1 MTRRAWADEETRT
14 LVEQYAD
21 TPTSEIAAALGR
33 TLDQCYRKAYALGLK
48 KSAQFLDSERSGR
61 LTGSNR
67 STSTRFQAGAAPWN
81 KGTNF
86 VAGGRSAETRFVK
99 GERRGVAV
107 ALYQPIG
114 AERISKDGYL
124 QRKVN
129 DDLPIHRRWRAVHVL
144 AWEEVNGP
152 LPPGH
157 AVVFRDGNKAN
168 VALENLELVSRA
180 ELLSRNTLHRYPKEV
195 ALLIQLRGA
204 LMRKINNRLRSKS
217 E

>member
-1 MTRRAWADEETRT
+1 MTRRVWTDEESRT
-14 LVEQYAD
+14 LVERYAD
-21 TPTSEIAAALGR
+21 TPTHLIAAQIGRALE
-33 TLDQCYRKAYALGLK
+33 QCYRKAHSLGLK
-48 KSAQFLDSERSGR
+48 KSPEFLSSEQSGR
-61 LTGSNR
+61 LTGNNR
-67 STSTRFQAGAAPWN
+67 STRTRFQAGAAPWN

-107 ALYQPIG
+107 SLYQPIG
-114 AERISKDGYL
+114 AERISKEGYL

-129 DDLPIHRRWRAVHVL
+129 DDLPIHRRWRAVHALV
-144 AWEEVNGP
+144 WEASHGP
-152 LPPGH
+152 IPPGH
-157 AVVFRDGNKAN
+157 AVVFRDGDKTNI
-168 VALENLELVSRA
+168 ALENLELVSRA

-204 LMRKINNRLRSKS
+204 LVRKINNRMRSKS

>member
-1 MTRRAWADEETRT
+1 MTRRAWTDDETRT

-21 TPTSEIAAALGR
+21 TPTHVIAEQIGR
-33 TLDQCYRKAYALGLK
+33 ALDQCYRKAYSLGLK
-48 KSAQFLDSERSGR
+48 KSADFLSSEHAGR

-67 STSTRFQAGAAPWN
+67 GTGTRFQPGLTHWN

-86 VAGGRSAETRFVK
+86 VAGGRSAETRFAK
-99 GERRGVAV
+99 GVRQGVAV

-129 DDLPIHRRWRAVHVL
+129 DDLPTHRRWRAVHVL
-144 AWEEVNGP
+144 VWEESHGP
-152 LPPGH
+152 LPAGH
-157 AVVFRDGNKAN
+157 AVVFRDGKKTNI
-168 VALENLELVSRA
+168 ALDNLELVSRA
-180 ELLSRNTLHRYPKEV
+180 ELLSRNTLHRYPKDV

-204 LMRKINNRLRSKS
+204 LVRKINNRMRSKS

>member
-1 MTRRAWADEETRT
+1 MTRRAWTDDETRT
-14 LVEQYAD
+14 LLEKYAD
-21 TPTSEIAAALGR
+21 TPTHLIAKQIGR
-33 TLDQCYRKAYALGLK
+33 TLDQCYRKAYLLGLK
-48 KSAQFLDSERSGR
+48 KSADFLSSEYAGR

-67 STSTRFQAGAAPWN
+67 GTGTRFQPGLTPWN

-86 VAGGRSAETRFVK
+86 VAGERSAETRFAK
-99 GERRGVAV
+99 GVRRGAAA

-114 AERISKDGYL
+114 AERVSKDGYL

-144 AWEEVNGP
+144 VWEEAHGP
-152 LPPGH
+152 LPAGH
-157 AVVFRDGNKAN
+157 AVVFRDGKKTNI
-168 VALENLELVSRA
+168 ALDNLELVSRA

-204 LMRKINNRLRSKS
+204 LMRKINSRTRSKS